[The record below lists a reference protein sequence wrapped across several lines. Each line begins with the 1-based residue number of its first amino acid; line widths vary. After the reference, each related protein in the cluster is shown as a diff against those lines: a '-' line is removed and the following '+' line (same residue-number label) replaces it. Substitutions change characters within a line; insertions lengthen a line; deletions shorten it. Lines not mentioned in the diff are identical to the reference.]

1 MKIYWKDQTAYDDN
15 GNFIAII
22 HQLPDTQFY
31 GFINYP
37 TNEIDFKQYK
47 IKTDSLEKATQ
58 QIEDTFKPITDISEI
73 EQILDNS
80 LNDADLSTRLLAF
93 FSEFSIH
100 RP

>member
-1 MKIYWKDQTAYDDN
+1 MKIYWKDQAAYDEN
-15 GNFIAII
+15 GNFLVII
-22 HQLPDTQFY
+22 HQLPDAQFY

-37 TNEIDFKQYK
+37 TSEIDFKQYK
-47 IKTDSLEKATQ
+47 IKTDSLEKAMQ
-58 QIEDTFKPITDISEI
+58 QIEETFKPITDISEI

-80 LNDADLSTRLLAF
+80 LNDADLPTRLLAF

>member
-1 MKIYWKDQTAYDDN
+1 MKIYWKDQAAYDEN
-15 GNFIAII
+15 GNFVAII

-31 GFINYP
+31 GFVNYP
-37 TNEIDFKQYK
+37 TDDIDFKQYR
-47 IKTDSLEKATQ
+47 IKADSLEKSMQ
-58 QIEDTFKPITDISEI
+58 QIEETFKPITDISEI

-80 LNDADLSTRLLAF
+80 LNDADLPTGLLAF

>member
-1 MKIYWKDQTAYDDN
+1 MNLYWKDQTAYDEN
-15 GNFIAII
+15 GNFLAII
-22 HQLPDTQFY
+22 HQLSNTQFY

-37 TNEIDFKQYK
+37 TDDIDFKQHE
-47 IKTDSLEKATQ
+47 IKADSLENVIR
-58 QIEDTFKPITDISEI
+58 QIEATFKLITDVSEI

-80 LNDADLSTRLLAF
+80 LNDADLPTRLLAF

>member
-47 IKTDSLEKATQ
+47 IKADSLEKAMQ
-58 QIEDTFKPITDISEI
+58 QIEETFKPITDISEI

-80 LNDADLSTRLLAF
+80 LNDADLPTRLLAF

>member
-1 MKIYWKDQTAYDDN
+1 MKIYWKDQAAYDDN
-15 GNFIAII
+15 GNFLAII
-22 HQLPDTQFY
+22 HQLPDAQFY

-47 IKTDSLEKATQ
+47 IKADSIENVIQ
-58 QIEDTFKPITDISEI
+58 QIEETFKPITDISEM

-80 LNDADLSTRLLAF
+80 LNDADLPTRLLAF

>member
-1 MKIYWKDQTAYDDN
+1 MKIYWKDQAAYDDN
-15 GNFIAII
+15 GNFLAII
-22 HQLPDTQFY
+22 HQLPDAQFY

-47 IKTDSLEKATQ
+47 IKTDSLEKAMQ
-58 QIEDTFKPITDISEI
+58 QIEETFKPITDISEI

-80 LNDADLSTRLLAF
+80 LNDADIPTQLSAF
-93 FSEFSIH
+93 FSQFSIH

>member
-1 MKIYWKDQTAYDDN
+1 MKIFWKDQVAYDKN
-15 GNFIAII
+15 GNFLAII
-22 HQLPDTQFY
+22 HQLSDAQFY

-37 TNEIDFKQYK
+37 TSEIDFKQYK
-47 IKTDSLEKATQ
+47 IKADSLEKAMQ
-58 QIEDTFKPITDISEI
+58 QIEETFKPITDISEI

-80 LNDADLSTRLLAF
+80 LNDADLPTRLLAF

>member
-1 MKIYWKDQTAYDDN
+1 MKIYWKDQAAYDDN
-15 GNFIAII
+15 GNFLAII
-22 HQLPDTQFY
+22 HQLPDAQFY

-47 IKTDSLEKATQ
+47 IKADSIENVIQ
-58 QIEDTFKPITDISEI
+58 QIEETFKLITDVSEI

-80 LNDADLSTRLLAF
+80 LNDADLPTRLLAF